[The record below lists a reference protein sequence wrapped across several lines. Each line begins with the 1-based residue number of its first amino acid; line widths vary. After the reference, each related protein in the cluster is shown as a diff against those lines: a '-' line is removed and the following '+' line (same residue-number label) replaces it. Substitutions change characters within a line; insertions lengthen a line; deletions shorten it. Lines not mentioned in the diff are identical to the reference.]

1 MLMKKSGKGLAAAGC
16 MFLAASF
23 GSQDARAQERL
34 ASAAGSEV
42 ALSDKGTDKLAKG
55 RKMNVYL
62 TGYTYWDN
70 TPPGSA
76 EIARPVLRNKAG
88 GTGTWASP
96 ITIAVGHR
104 IENGRQTL
112 DFPAGTRF
120 YLPRLQKYAIVEDV
134 CGDGPTPQNG
144 PCHSG
149 YKGHHWL
156 DIWIGGKNMSAAES
170 DACARRITAVQPI
183 ILDPPRDLPVNK
195 GEIASNG
202 CKVFG

>member
-1 MLMKKSGKGLAAAGC
+1 MMKKIRKFPLAAASC
-16 MFLAASF
+16 LFLAAPA
-23 GSQDARAQERL
+23 GVQLAYAQEKL
-34 ASAAGSEV
+34 TTVAATEADVTVSEK
-42 ALSDKGTDKLAKG
+42 SMKQFE
-55 RKMNVYL
+55 VYL

-76 EIARPVLRNKAG
+76 EIARPVLRKKAG
-88 GTGTWASP
+88 GTGTWQSP

-149 YKGHHWL
+149 HQGRPWL
-156 DIWIGGKNMSAAES
+156 DIWLGGKSMSAADA
-170 DACARRITAVQPI
+170 DACARRITAVQQI
-183 ILDPPRDLPVNK
+183 ILDPPRDLPVAK

>member
-1 MLMKKSGKGLAAAGC
+1 MMKKSRKGLAAASC
-16 MFLAASF
+16 VVLATAI
-23 GSQDARAQERL
+23 GPQLAKAQERL
-34 ASAAGSEV
+34 VTVATKGADEAASDTS
-42 ALSDKGTDKLAKG
+42 KQF
-55 RKMNVYL
+55 NVYL
-62 TGYTYWDN
+62 TGYTFWDN

-88 GTGTWASP
+88 GTGTWQSP

-112 DFPAGTRF
+112 DYPAGTRF

-134 CGDGPTPQNG
+134 CGDGATPQNG

-149 YKGHHWL
+149 HNGHPWL
-156 DIWIGGKNMSAAES
+156 DIWIGGKSMTAAET

-183 ILDPPRDLPVNK
+183 ILDPPSNLPVQK

-202 CKVFG
+202 CKVYR

>member
-1 MLMKKSGKGLAAAGC
+1 MMNRFRMGWV
-16 MFLAASF
+16 AASCMLLATSF
-23 GSQDARAQERL
+23 GPPGAQAQERL
-34 ASAAGSEV
+34 VTVVGTEAGVKE
-42 ALSDKGTDKLAKG
+42 SDELKKF
-55 RKMNVYL
+55 NVYL
-62 TGYTYWDN
+62 TGYTFWDN

-76 EIARPVLRNKAG
+76 EIARPVLRKKAG
-88 GTGTWASP
+88 GTGTWQSP

-112 DFPAGTRF
+112 DYPAGTRF

-134 CGDGPTPQNG
+134 CGDGATPQNG

-149 YKGHHWL
+149 YKGHPWL
-156 DIWIGGKNMSAAES
+156 DIWIGGKGMSAAEA
-170 DACARRITAVQPI
+170 DECARRITAVQPI
-183 ILDPPRDLPVNK
+183 ILEPPSNLPVQK

>member
-1 MLMKKSGKGLAAAGC
+1 MMKKSRLGWAAASCVFFATSVG
-16 MFLAASF
+16 LQGAK
-23 GSQDARAQERL
+23 AQESL
-34 ASAAGSEV
+34 LNASA
-42 ALSDKGTDKLAKG
+42 TDVEEADAMK
-55 RKMNVYL
+55 RFNVYL
-62 TGYTYWDN
+62 TGYTFWDN

-88 GTGTWASP
+88 GTGTWQSP

-112 DFPAGTRF
+112 DYPAGTRF

-134 CGDGPTPQNG
+134 CGDGATPQNG

-149 YKGHHWL
+149 YKGHPWL
-156 DIWIGGKNMSAAES
+156 DIWIGGKGVSAAEA

-183 ILDPPRDLPVNK
+183 ILDPPSNLPVQK
-195 GEIASNG
+195 GEIAGNG
-202 CKVFG
+202 CKVYG

>member
-1 MLMKKSGKGLAAAGC
+1 MLMKKARKGLAAAGC
-16 MFLAASF
+16 AVLAASVA
-23 GSQDARAQERL
+23 SQGAGAQERL
-34 ASAAGSEV
+34 ATEV
-42 ALSDKGTDKLAKG
+42 ALSDKGSDKLDKG
-55 RKMNVYL
+55 RQMDVYL
-62 TGYTYWDN
+62 TGYTWWDN

-76 EIARPVLRNKAG
+76 EIARPVLRQKAG

-149 YKGHHWL
+149 YKGHPWL
-156 DIWIGGKNMSAAES
+156 DIWIGGKGMSAAAT

-183 ILDPPRDLPVNK
+183 ILDPPRDLPVHK

>member
-1 MLMKKSGKGLAAAGC
+1 MMNRFRVGWV
-16 MFLAASF
+16 AASCMLLATSF
-23 GSQDARAQERL
+23 GLPGAQAQERL
-34 ASAAGSEV
+34 VTVVGTEAGVKE
-42 ALSDKGTDKLAKG
+42 SDELKKF
-55 RKMNVYL
+55 NVYL
-62 TGYTYWDN
+62 TGYTFWDN

-76 EIARPVLRNKAG
+76 EIARPVLRKKAG
-88 GTGTWASP
+88 GTGTWQSP

-112 DFPAGTRF
+112 DYPAGTRF

-134 CGDGPTPQNG
+134 CGDGATPQNG

-149 YKGHHWL
+149 YKGHPWL
-156 DIWIGGKNMSAAES
+156 DIWIGGKGMSAAEA
-170 DACARRITAVQPI
+170 DECARRITAVQPI
-183 ILDPPRDLPVNK
+183 ILEPPSNLPVQK

>member
-1 MLMKKSGKGLAAAGC
+1 MMKKSRKNLAAASCVILSTVIGPPV
-16 MFLAASF
+16 A
-23 GSQDARAQERL
+23 QAQERL
-34 ASAAGSEV
+34 VTVAATEPDV
-42 ALSDKGTDKLAKG
+42 KESDAVKKF
-55 RKMNVYL
+55 NVYL
-62 TGYTYWDN
+62 TGYTFWDN

-88 GTGTWASP
+88 GTGTWQSP

-134 CGDGPTPQNG
+134 CGDGPTPQHG

-149 YKGHHWL
+149 YKGHPWL
-156 DIWIGGKNMSAAES
+156 DIWIGGKGMSAAEA
-170 DACARRITAVQPI
+170 DECARRITAVQPI
-183 ILDPPRDLPVNK
+183 ILEPPSNLPVQK

-202 CKVFG
+202 CKVYS

>member
-1 MLMKKSGKGLAAAGC
+1 MLKKARRLHLAAASCLMLAAPAGLQLAHAQEQVVNASATEADVKASKKSGKQ
-16 MFLAASF
+16 F
-23 GSQDARAQERL
+23 E
-34 ASAAGSEV
+34 
-42 ALSDKGTDKLAKG
+42 
-55 RKMNVYL
+55 VYL

-88 GTGTWASP
+88 GTGTWQSP

-134 CGDGPTPQNG
+134 CGDGPTPQHG

-149 YKGHHWL
+149 HKGRPWL
-156 DIWIGGKNMSAAES
+156 DIWLGGKSMSAADA
-170 DACARRITAVQPI
+170 DACARRITALQPI
-183 ILDPPRDLPVNK
+183 ILDPPKDLPVTK

>member
-1 MLMKKSGKGLAAAGC
+1 MMKKSRKGLV
-16 MFLAASF
+16 AASCVF
-23 GSQDARAQERL
+23 LSSALGTQVAQTQERL
-34 ASAAGSEV
+34 VTVATSGAEAKASEKS
-42 ALSDKGTDKLAKG
+42 KKF
-55 RKMNVYL
+55 NVYL

-88 GTGTWASP
+88 GTGTWKSP

-112 DFPAGTRF
+112 DYPAGTRF

-134 CGDGPTPQNG
+134 CGDGATPQNG

-149 YKGHHWL
+149 HNGHPWL
-156 DIWIGGKNMSAAES
+156 DIWIGGKSMSAAET

-183 ILDPPRDLPVNK
+183 ILDPPSNLPVQK

-202 CKVFG
+202 CKVYG

>member
-1 MLMKKSGKGLAAAGC
+1 MMKKSRKGFAAASC
-16 MFLAASF
+16 AFLATAVGAQVAKAEESLVTVATKGADTTASD
-23 GSQDARAQERL
+23 GS
-34 ASAAGSEV
+34 
-42 ALSDKGTDKLAKG
+42 KTF
-55 RKMNVYL
+55 NVYL
-62 TGYTYWDN
+62 TGYTFWDN

-88 GTGTWASP
+88 GTGTWQSP

-104 IENGRQTL
+104 IEGGRQTL

-134 CGDGPTPQNG
+134 CGDGATPQNG

-149 YKGHHWL
+149 YKGHPWL
-156 DIWIGGKNMSAAES
+156 DIWIGGKNMTAAES
-170 DACARRITAVQPI
+170 DACARRITAIQPI
-183 ILDPPRDLPVNK
+183 ILDPPSNLPVHK

-202 CKVFG
+202 CKVFS

>member
-1 MLMKKSGKGLAAAGC
+1 MMKKSSKGLATAGC
-16 MFLAASF
+16 LILASTVGPQIAK
-23 GSQDARAQERL
+23 AQERL
-34 ASAAGSEV
+34 VTVAATGADATASDTS
-42 ALSDKGTDKLAKG
+42 KTF
-55 RKMNVYL
+55 NVYL
-62 TGYTYWDN
+62 TGYTFWDN

-88 GTGTWASP
+88 GTGTWQSP

-104 IENGRQTL
+104 IEDGRQTL
-112 DFPAGTRF
+112 DFAAGTRF

-134 CGDGPTPQNG
+134 CGDGATPQNG

-149 YKGHHWL
+149 YKGHPWL
-156 DIWIGGKNMSAAES
+156 DIWIGGKSMSAAET

-183 ILDPPRDLPVNK
+183 ILDPPSNLPVQK

-202 CKVFG
+202 CKVYG